1 MAEVITKEFL
11 GVCKYCGQIR
21 TDITEA
27 ETQAEADEKASQH
40 CRCPSAMQYKAQM
53 RQKAEAKSNV
63 RELFVEPAECW
74 NSIAEECLI
83 KIMDAVIDEISEYRL
98 KSVTFTIPG
107 IGKATIS
114 INGKDEIVVA
124 RKTTMSE
131 SITASK

>member
-1 MAEVITKEFL
+1 MAEVITEEFL
-11 GVCKYCGQIR
+11 GTCKFCGQIR
-21 TDITEA
+21 TDITSA
-27 ETQAEADEKASQH
+27 DTQDTADEIATKL

-63 RELFVEPAECW
+63 RELFVETDECW
-74 NSIAEECLI
+74 NSIVEESLI

-98 KSVTFTIPG
+98 KSVTFSIPG

-114 INGKDEIVVA
+114 VNNKDEIVVA